1 MQTKLKELSEE
12 LEKALETEIDPT
24 SKLGK
29 LYGLVKDLVD
39 ALLAKK

>member
-12 LEKALETEIDPT
+12 LEKELEEGVDPT

-29 LYGLVKDLVD
+29 LYGLVKDLIDV
-39 ALLAKK
+39 LLAKK